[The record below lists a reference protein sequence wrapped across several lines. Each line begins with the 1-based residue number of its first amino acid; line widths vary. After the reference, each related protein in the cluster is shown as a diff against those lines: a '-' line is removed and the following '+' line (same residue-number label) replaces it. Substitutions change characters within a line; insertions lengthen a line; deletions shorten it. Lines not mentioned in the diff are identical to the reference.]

1 MKFGGMLPEEQQ
13 DGAERLFADAEAAVE
28 SERVDEMKKAL
39 SSLELLAGQLTT
51 AMLNPTQDATT
62 SEV

>member
-1 MKFGGMLPEEQQ
+1 MKFGGMLPQEQQ
-13 DGAERLFADAEAAVE
+13 EGAERLFAEAEAAVK

-39 SSLELLAGQLTT
+39 SSLEIVAGQLTT
-51 AMLNPTQDATT
+51 AMMNPTDATT